1 MNFFENTWKMN
12 LSPWNCFLFCFVL
25 FCFLLFFFFVFCFF
39 FSGWGRTSSSKKS
52 NILQEA
58 KMPVVDYDT
67 CVAGNINL
75 TYASVDDETMLC
87 AGYGGDSVVSFHF
100 LYSFFFFYDKNY
112 PFQKHVKSEH
122 DFGPVWNCAMAV
134 EIELDHRKIKL
145 EIRQASQKQS
155 FQVRIYLK

>member
-1 MNFFENTWKMN
+1 MKFFA
-12 LSPWNCFLFCFVL
+12 
-25 FCFLLFFFFVFCFF
+25 F

-52 NILQEA
+52 DILQEA

-75 TYASVDDETMLC
+75 TYASVDNETMLC
-87 AGYGGDSVVSFHF
+87 AGYGGDSVVSFHLLF
-100 LYSFFFFYDKNY
+100 SFFFYDKNY
-112 PFQKHVKSEH
+112 LLQKHVKSEH
-122 DFGPVWNCAMAV
+122 DFGPVWNCAMVV

-155 FQVRIYLK
+155 FQDRIRSPQSNNNINLSELVSL